1 MTDTLNDVDSK
12 QTCSGNCNT
21 SKVVG
26 ATSREGLSDVLRKLA
41 QVYQLDTH
49 SDYIGL
55 IPARLPLD
63 TLVFPR
69 MNVTH

>member
-26 ATSREGLSDVLRKLA
+26 ATSREGLSDVA